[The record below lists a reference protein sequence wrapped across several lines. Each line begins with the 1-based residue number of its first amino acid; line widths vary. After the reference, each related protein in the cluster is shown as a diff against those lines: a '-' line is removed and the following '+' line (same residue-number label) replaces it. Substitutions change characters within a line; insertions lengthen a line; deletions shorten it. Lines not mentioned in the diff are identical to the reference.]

1 MVPDFV
7 TEILVGAA
15 ANLASDAVKGGA
27 GWLWQKIKGWSNGN
41 QKNILDTTQKD
52 LLDRGYTKPED
63 CRTPSEK
70 FLVNFVEGASFED
83 ECELQKMWGHLL
95 ANAMDPKVDEKEL
108 RVAYMNMLRQMT
120 SADARL
126 LNDFGKTHELDI
138 DKYKRQQGLS
148 DEAFGVSLANLVRLG
163 CVMQVRDKL
172 SYEVGTGFSRRTV
185 ALPVP
190 TNKYARTF
198 LGTSFLTACSPR

>member
-1 MVPDFV
+1 
-7 TEILVGAA
+7 
-15 ANLASDAVKGGA
+15 
-27 GWLWQKIKGWSNGN
+27 
-41 QKNILDTTQKD
+41 
-52 LLDRGYTKPED
+52 
-63 CRTPSEK
+63 
-70 FLVNFVEGASFED
+70 
-83 ECELQKMWGHLL
+83 MWGHLL

-163 CVMQVRDKL
+163 CVMQVMDQL